1 MVRIRLIP
9 KEEAQQTRRP
19 KQPGV
24 RRQRMNEFDEY
35 VRVLL
40 DNPGEA
46 AVYEDIEEN
55 PQKFVLSLRGAFKRS
70 GVDAVVRKMRGRN
83 EVRAWLGEPGAGGGR
98 GGAAAGGEQQAAGA
112 AGGRRRGPRA
122 NR

>member
-1 MVRIRLIP
+1 MP
-9 KEEAQQTRRP
+9 KAEAQQTRRP

-55 PQKFVLSLRGAFKRS
+55 PQKFVLSLRGAFKRG

-83 EVRAWLGEPGAGGGR
+83 EVRAWLGELGGGGSR
-98 GGAAAGGEQQAAGA
+98 GGGAQQAAGA
-112 AGGRRRGPRA
+112 GGGRRRGPRGG
-122 NR
+122 R